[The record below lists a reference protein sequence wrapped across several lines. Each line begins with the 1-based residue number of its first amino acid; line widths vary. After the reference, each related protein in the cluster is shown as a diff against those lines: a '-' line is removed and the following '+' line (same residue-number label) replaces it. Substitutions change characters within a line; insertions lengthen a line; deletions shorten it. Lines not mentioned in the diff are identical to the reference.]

1 MRGIRHG
8 CGPGRSP
15 RATRATDCRGAHR
28 ATRLAESRKPLCP
41 AKNWASNRVSL
52 AVFALLI
59 GRSIE
64 LSRVASAQATAAAD
78 ERKNRS
84 LACERIDPESEALH
98 RKVALECVA
107 AILGAEVFLLALDGL
122 LADQPAMELMEQRTQ
137 LLAARFAP
145 RSSKKGAR
153 S

>member
-1 MRGIRHG
+1 
-8 CGPGRSP
+8 
-15 RATRATDCRGAHR
+15 
-28 ATRLAESRKPLCP
+28 
-41 AKNWASNRVSL
+41 
-52 AVFALLI
+52 
-59 GRSIE
+59 
-64 LSRVASAQATAAAD
+64 
-78 ERKNRS
+78 
-84 LACERIDPESEALH
+84 
-98 RKVALECVA
+98 VA